1 MNHKRYFDKLAI
13 AYKKYKKLAQHGYS
27 TLIEKCRKY
36 YTMFIEMLANPPADT
51 KKRYRMILLVVSVV
65 CIVDYAAISVLTDKN
80 IFDIYPS
87 LPALDTR
94 DTIDIFVADL
104 DAKSILKETRE
115 VSLSGDNVSRVRRLV
130 KLVAEGSEF
139 ENTRAI
145 APVDIIVRHV
155 WFYDTTCI
163 IDCELG
169 TIEGQVPY
177 IPDSFKAFNK
187 ALEQTISRNI
197 PGITKVMLLE
207 HGIYGKNLW

>member
-1 MNHKRYFDKLAI
+1 MNHKRSFDKLKT
-13 AYKKYKKLAQHGYS
+13 AYKKYKEKTWLLYN
-27 TLIEKCRKY
+27 TLIEQCRHY
-36 YTMFIEMLANPPADT
+36 YTAFVELVVNPQADT
-51 KKRYRMILLVVSVV
+51 KKRYRMVLLAVSIL
-65 CIVDYAAISVLTDKN
+65 CIIDYAAISVLTDKN

-94 DTIDIFVADL
+94 ETIDIFVADL
-104 DAKSILKETRE
+104 DAKSILKETRQVLLPQNNE
-115 VSLSGDNVSRVRRLV
+115 SKVRRLV

-145 APVDIIVRHV
+145 APIDIVVRHV

-197 PGITKVMLLE
+197 PGITRVVLLE

>member
-1 MNHKRYFDKLAI
+1 MNYKLYFDTMAI
-13 AYKKYKKLAQHGYS
+13 AYKKYKKLAQQVYAII
-27 TLIEKCRKY
+27 IEKCKQY
-36 YTMFIEMLANPPADT
+36 YSSFIEMLANPPADT
-51 KKRYRMILLVVSVV
+51 KKRYRMILLAVSVV

>member
-1 MNHKRYFDKLAI
+1 MVYAKFKRLTQQVYAKV
-13 AYKKYKKLAQHGYS
+13 
-27 TLIEKCRKY
+27 IEKCKQY
-36 YTMFIEMLANPPADT
+36 YSFFIEMLANPPEDT
-51 KKRYRMILLVVSVV
+51 KKRYRVIVLVVSLL

-80 IFDIYPS
+80 ILDIYPS
-87 LPALDTR
+87 LPALGTR

-104 DAKSILKETRE
+104 DAKSILKETRN
-115 VSLSGDNVSRVRRLV
+115 VWLSGDNESRVRQLI

-169 TIEGQVPY
+169 TIEGNVPY
-177 IPDSFKAFNK
+177 IADSFKAFNK
-187 ALEQTISRNI
+187 ALEQTLSRNI
-197 PGITKVMLLE
+197 PGITKVVLLE

>member
-1 MNHKRYFDKLAI
+1 MKNKFSFKEITDVLKKVGAKAVLLYRTYTEKCKRYCEDCI
-13 AYKKYKKLAQHGYS
+13 A
-27 TLIEKCRKY
+27 LI
-36 YTMFIEMLANPPADT
+36 ANPPVDT
-51 KKRYRMILLVVSVV
+51 KKRYRILLLVISIV
-65 CIVDYAAISVLTDKN
+65 CIIDYAAISILTDKS

-104 DAKSILKETRE
+104 DAKSILKETRL
-115 VSLSGDNVSRVRRLV
+115 VSLPKDNEGKVRRLV

-145 APVDIIVRHV
+145 APVDIVVRHI

-197 PGITKVMLLE
+197 QGITKVVLLE
-207 HGIYGKNLW
+207 HGVYGKNLW

>member
-1 MNHKRYFDKLAI
+1 MKHKLSFDKMKTI
-13 AYKKYKKLAQHGYS
+13 YKKYKEKTWQFYN
-27 TLIEKCRKY
+27 TLIEKCRQY
-36 YTMFIEMLANPPADT
+36 YAIFIELVVNPPADT
-51 KKRYRMILLVVSVV
+51 KKRYRMILLAVSAV
-65 CIVDYAAISVLTDKN
+65 CIIDYVAISILTDKN

-94 DTIDIFVADL
+94 ETIDIFVADL

-115 VSLSGDNVSRVRRLV
+115 VSLPADNESRVRRLV

-145 APVDIIVRHV
+145 APIDIIVRHV

-187 ALEQTISRNI
+187 ALEQTINRNI
-197 PGITKVMLLE
+197 PGITKVVLLE

>member
-1 MNHKRYFDKLAI
+1 MQYKLFFGKLALI
-13 AYKKYKKLAQHGYS
+13 YTKYAKSANQAYT
-27 TLIEKCRKY
+27 TLIKKCRQY
-36 YTMFIEMLANPPADT
+36 YTFFIDQLANPPADT
-51 KKRYRMILLVVSVV
+51 KKRYRKILLAVSVI
-65 CIVDYAAISVLTDKN
+65 CIIDYVAISVLTGKN
-80 IFDIYPS
+80 IFDLYPS

-94 DTIDIFVADL
+94 DTIDIFIADL
-104 DAKSILKETRE
+104 DAKSILKETRD
-115 VSLSGDNVSRVRRLV
+115 VSLSGDNESRVRRLV

-139 ENTRAI
+139 ENTRAM

-177 IPDSFKAFNK
+177 IPDSFRAFNK
-187 ALEQTISRNI
+187 ALEQTLSRNI
-197 PGITKVMLLE
+197 PGITKVVLLE

>member
-1 MNHKRYFDKLAI
+1 MNYKLYLDKIAI
-13 AYKKYKKLAQHGYS
+13 VYAKYKKLAQQV
-27 TLIEKCRKY
+27 
-36 YTMFIEMLANPPADT
+36 YTKVIEMLTNPPEDT
-51 KKRYRMILLVVSVV
+51 KKRYRVILLVVSVL

-80 IFDIYPS
+80 FFDIYPS

-104 DAKSILKETRE
+104 DAKSILKETRQ
-115 VSLSGDNVSRVRRLV
+115 VLLSGDNESRVRRLV

-139 ENTRAI
+139 ENTRAV
-145 APVDIIVRHV
+145 APIDIIVRHV

-169 TIEGQVPY
+169 TIEGNVPY

-187 ALEQTISRNI
+187 ALEQTLSHNI
-197 PGITKVMLLE
+197 PGITKVVLLE

>member
-1 MNHKRYFDKLAI
+1 MQYKLSFDKLKT
-13 AYKKYKKLAQHGYS
+13 AYKKYK
-27 TLIEKCRKY
+27 EKTVQLYGVLRGKCSQY
-36 YTMFIEMLANPPADT
+36 YAVFIGLVVNPPADT
-51 KKRYRMILLVVSVV
+51 KKRYRMMLLAVSIV
-65 CIVDYAAISVLTDKN
+65 CIVDYVAISILTDKN

-94 DTIDIFVADL
+94 ETIDIFVADL

-115 VSLSGDNVSRVRRLV
+115 VLLPRDNESKVRRLI

-145 APVDIIVRHV
+145 APIDIVVRHV

-177 IPDSFKAFNK
+177 IPDSFKAFNT
-187 ALEQTISRNI
+187 ALEQTINRNI
-197 PGITKVMLLE
+197 PGITRVVLLE

>member
-1 MNHKRYFDKLAI
+1 
-13 AYKKYKKLAQHGYS
+13 
-27 TLIEKCRKY
+27 
-36 YTMFIEMLANPPADT
+36 
-51 KKRYRMILLVVSVV
+51 MILLAVSVV

-177 IPDSFKAFNK
+177 IPDSFRAFNK

-197 PGITKVMLLE
+197 PGITKVVLLE
-207 HGIYGKNLW
+207 HGTYGKNLW

>member
-1 MNHKRYFDKLAI
+1 MKRILSFDKALTF
-13 AYKKYKKLAQHGYS
+13 KKYKDAGKTLYS
-27 TLIEKCRKY
+27 TLVEKYRICSAA
-36 YTMFIEMLANPPADT
+36 FIELVVNPPLDT
-51 KKRYRMILLVVSVV
+51 KKRYRTLLYAISIV
-65 CIVDYAAISVLTDKN
+65 CLIDYVAISVLADKS

-87 LPALDTR
+87 LPQLDTR

-115 VSLSGDNVSRVRRLV
+115 VLLPADNEGRVRRLI

-145 APVDIIVRHV
+145 APIDIIVRHI

-169 TIEGQVPY
+169 TIEGVPY
-177 IPDSFKAFNK
+177 IPDSFKAFGR
-187 ALEQTISRNI
+187 ALEQTISRNV
-197 PGITKVMLLE
+197 PGVSKVVLLE